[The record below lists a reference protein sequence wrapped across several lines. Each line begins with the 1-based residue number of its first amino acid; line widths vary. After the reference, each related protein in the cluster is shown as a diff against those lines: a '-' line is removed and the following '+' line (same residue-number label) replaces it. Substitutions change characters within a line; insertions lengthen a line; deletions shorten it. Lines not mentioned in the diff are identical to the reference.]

1 MKRKNPKLMPSWFR
15 GNKAVIKLQMA
26 FAVCLVSQA
35 KAASVYWDANGDI
48 TGAGAAPAGIWGT
61 DEFWNTTAEGDVTIP
76 GAWVDGDTAV
86 FASGT
91 DAVDAYTVNTTGT
104 INVSGLVFE
113 EGTPTIAGSG
123 SLNFGAGP
131 VVLSGAGNG
140 VIAANVSGSG
150 LNKNQGGT
158 VALSGSTTVTG
169 NLNVNAGTLTIAGPM
184 TVSGNLRFGW
194 NNTGGTQNLII
205 QTGADI
211 TTDRFIMADWY
222 YVNDTVSHTGGTLNV
237 NGSNDSNGTGA
248 SFLLGH
254 WGYGSSSVYNISGGT
269 LNAPNA
275 RLSLGWDR
283 SNVQL
288 NQSGGTA
295 NLRGINLD
303 NGRGNAASY
312 NLTGGRLNIGVGG
325 INNQANKSIN
335 AGNATIGANA
345 NWISTKAINLTSS
358 VTFDTLDSVD
368 STTPRTIILSNGAS
382 GLGGIIK
389 NGSGTLSL
397 GINPNGS
404 SYTGDTT
411 INAGRFHA
419 GSALASK
426 LFANAGTII
435 GTGSASSPGPSV
447 INDLDADGTT
457 FNFRVGG
464 AMSDSLDVLNLNVV
478 SASQVSLSP
487 AGPLLIGDEFTVI
500 KYDTL
505 GGIGFAGLTA
515 AALPNPHYSAN
526 LVHDAGAKEIK
537 LVVTGADS
545 ILWTGAASSAW
556 DINTTA
562 NWKLESSSS
571 TSKFYNDDVITFDDT
586 ATTGTVTLAAD
597 VAPASVLFINDSLDY
612 TVSGSGKISG
622 PLGITKSGTGT
633 LTFESSQ
640 AYQGVTEIMNGTLV
654 VKGSLSNT
662 SITNSGVLVYDLA
675 ANQSVAYAITGGG
688 SLVKRGEGVLTIPN
702 NKNFSGGV
710 TVENGTLHVTA
721 GGWYVNPFGASNI
734 VTVEESGKLSTSGAH
749 NLGVDQNTIRVM
761 GTLTL
766 GAEQYISNLQLTG
779 GLVNGPG
786 ALRTWG
792 GTMSSLASAESS
804 EIAAPLQLVGSA
816 TLYVEDGDAADDL
829 IVSGAIINNNNLT
842 KTGDGTLKL
851 TATNTF
857 AGDTAVNAGVL
868 KVSGASLSDTN
879 KLVINGGVV
888 DPSGSNETVNTLFF
902 GATQQQAGTWGATG
916 SGADNINDTYF
927 TGTGVVTVITGPPSA
942 YNVWATATGA
952 TGGKAGDT
960 DGDGVSNLME
970 FATNSNPSS
979 GASRSKVYSKIHTL
993 SGEDVLT
1000 FTVAVRT
1007 GATFADGATDAVKQ
1021 ESAIDEVKYTIEA
1034 SDDLTAWNVVNVDKL
1049 GNSDAANVRA
1059 AITNLPALDSGWEWH
1074 TFRTS
1079 GSTSA
1084 SDKRFIRLMVSEV
1097 TP

>member
-1 MKRKNPKLMPSWFR
+1 
-15 GNKAVIKLQMA
+15 
-26 FAVCLVSQA
+26 
-35 KAASVYWDANGDI
+35 
-48 TGAGAAPAGIWGT
+48 
-61 DEFWNTTAEGDVTIP
+61 
-76 GAWVDGDTAV
+76 
-86 FASGT
+86 
-91 DAVDAYTVNTTGT
+91 
-104 INVSGLVFE
+104 
-113 EGTPTIAGSG
+113 
-123 SLNFGAGP
+123 
-131 VVLSGAGNG
+131 
-140 VIAANVSGSG
+140 
-150 LNKNQGGT
+150 
-158 VALSGSTTVTG
+158 
-169 NLNVNAGTLTIAGPM
+169 
-184 TVSGNLRFGW
+184 
-194 NNTGGTQNLII
+194 
-205 QTGADI
+205 
-211 TTDRFIMADWY
+211 
-222 YVNDTVSHTGGTLNV
+222 
-237 NGSNDSNGTGA
+237 
-248 SFLLGH
+248 
-254 WGYGSSSVYNISGGT
+254 
-269 LNAPNA
+269 
-275 RLSLGWDR
+275 
-283 SNVQL
+283 
-288 NQSGGTA
+288 
-295 NLRGINLD
+295 
-303 NGRGNAASY
+303 
-312 NLTGGRLNIGVGG
+312 
-325 INNQANKSIN
+325 
-335 AGNATIGANA
+335 
-345 NWISTKAINLTSS
+345 
-358 VTFDTLDSVD
+358 
-368 STTPRTIILSNGAS
+368 
-382 GLGGIIK
+382 
-389 NGSGTLSL
+389 
-397 GINPNGS
+397 
-404 SYTGDTT
+404 
-411 INAGRFHA
+411 
-419 GSALASK
+419 
-426 LFANAGTII
+426 
-435 GTGSASSPGPSV
+435 
-447 INDLDADGTT
+447 
-457 FNFRVGG
+457 
-464 AMSDSLDVLNLNVV
+464 MSDSLDVLDLNVV

-526 LVHDAGAKEIK
+526 LVHDSAAKEVK

-545 ILWTGAASSAW
+545 ILWTGTASSAW

-562 NWKLESSSS
+562 NWKMESSSS
-571 TSKFYNDDVITFDDT
+571 ASKFFNDDVITFDDT

-688 SLVKRGEGVLTIPN
+688 SLVKRGAGVLTIPN

-710 TVENGTLHVTA
+710 TIENGTLHVTA
-721 GGWYVNPFGASNI
+721 GGWYVNPFGLSNI
-734 VTVEESGKLSTSGAH
+734 VTVGQTGTLSTSAAH
-749 NLGVDQNTIRVM
+749 GLGVDQNTIRVM

-766 GAEQYISNLQLTG
+766 GAEQYISSLQLTG

-804 EIAAPLQLVGSA
+804 VIAAPLQLVGSA

-851 TATNTF
+851 TGTNTF
-857 AGDTAVNAGVL
+857 GGDTTVNAGVL
-868 KVSGASLSDTN
+868 KVSGASLSDTD

-1007 GATFADGATDAVKQ
+1007 GATFADGATDAVKK

-1034 SDDLTAWNVVNVDKL
+1034 SDDLTVWNVVNVDKL
-1049 GNSDAANVRA
+1049 GNSDAVNVRA

>member
-1 MKRKNPKLMPSWFR
+1 MKRKNPKLMSSWFR

-140 VIAANVSGSG
+140 VIAANVSGTG
-150 LNKNQGGT
+150 FNKNQGGT
-158 VALSGSTTVTG
+158 VVLSGSTTVTG

-254 WGYGSSSVYNISGGT
+254 WGYGSTTVYNLSGGT

-312 NLTGGRLNIGVGG
+312 NLTGGRLNIGAGG

-335 AGNATIGANA
+335 AGDATIGATD
-345 NWISTKAINLTSS
+345 NWTSAKAINLTST
-358 VTFDTLDSVD
+358 VTFDSLDAVDGTTARTMTL
-368 STTPRTIILSNGAS
+368 TNGAT
-382 GLGGIIK
+382 GAGGIIK
-389 NGSGTLSL
+389 NGAGTLSL
-397 GINPNGS
+397 GTTAGGS
-404 SYTGDTT
+404 DYSGDTVV
-411 INAGRFHA
+411 NAGRFLA
-419 GSALASK
+419 GSVLSSK
-426 LFANAGTII
+426 IVANSGSVI
-435 GTGSASSPGPSV
+435 GTGSSFTPGKSQV
-447 INDLDADGTT
+447 NDIEANTT
-457 FNFRVGG
+457 IFNFRVGG
-464 AMSDSLDVLNLNVV
+464 ANSDSLDVLDLNVI

-487 AGPLLIGDEFTVI
+487 AGPLFINDQFTVI
-500 KYDTL
+500 KYTTL
-505 GGIGFAGLTA
+505 TGLGFAGLSA
-515 AALPNPHYSAN
+515 ATLPNPHYSAD
-526 LVHDAGAKEIK
+526 LIHDSTAQEIK
-537 LVVTGADS
+537 LVITGAES
-545 ILWTGAASSAW
+545 VLWTGASSSAW

-562 NWKLESSSS
+562 NWKLESDSS

-749 NLGVDQNTIRVM
+749 NLGVDANSIRVK

-766 GAEQYISNLQLTG
+766 GAEQYVSNLQLTG
-779 GLVNGPG
+779 GLVNGSGP
-786 ALRTWG
+786 LRTFG

-804 EIAAPLQLVGSA
+804 EIATPLQLVGSA

>member
-1 MKRKNPKLMPSWFR
+1 
-15 GNKAVIKLQMA
+15 
-26 FAVCLVSQA
+26 
-35 KAASVYWDANGDI
+35 
-48 TGAGAAPAGIWGT
+48 
-61 DEFWNTTAEGDVTIP
+61 
-76 GAWVDGDTAV
+76 
-86 FASGT
+86 
-91 DAVDAYTVNTTGT
+91 
-104 INVSGLVFE
+104 
-113 EGTPTIAGSG
+113 
-123 SLNFGAGP
+123 
-131 VVLSGAGNG
+131 
-140 VIAANVSGSG
+140 
-150 LNKNQGGT
+150 
-158 VALSGSTTVTG
+158 
-169 NLNVNAGTLTIAGPM
+169 
-184 TVSGNLRFGW
+184 
-194 NNTGGTQNLII
+194 
-205 QTGADI
+205 
-211 TTDRFIMADWY
+211 
-222 YVNDTVSHTGGTLNV
+222 
-237 NGSNDSNGTGA
+237 
-248 SFLLGH
+248 
-254 WGYGSSSVYNISGGT
+254 
-269 LNAPNA
+269 
-275 RLSLGWDR
+275 
-283 SNVQL
+283 
-288 NQSGGTA
+288 
-295 NLRGINLD
+295 
-303 NGRGNAASY
+303 
-312 NLTGGRLNIGVGG
+312 
-325 INNQANKSIN
+325 
-335 AGNATIGANA
+335 
-345 NWISTKAINLTSS
+345 
-358 VTFDTLDSVD
+358 
-368 STTPRTIILSNGAS
+368 
-382 GLGGIIK
+382 
-389 NGSGTLSL
+389 
-397 GINPNGS
+397 
-404 SYTGDTT
+404 
-411 INAGRFHA
+411 
-419 GSALASK
+419 
-426 LFANAGTII
+426 
-435 GTGSASSPGPSV
+435 
-447 INDLDADGTT
+447 
-457 FNFRVGG
+457 
-464 AMSDSLDVLNLNVV
+464 
-478 SASQVSLSP
+478 
-487 AGPLLIGDEFTVI
+487 
-500 KYDTL
+500 
-505 GGIGFAGLTA
+505 
-515 AALPNPHYSAN
+515 
-526 LVHDAGAKEIK
+526 
-537 LVVTGADS
+537 
-545 ILWTGAASSAW
+545 
-556 DINTTA
+556 
-562 NWKLESSSS
+562 
-571 TSKFYNDDVITFDDT
+571 
-586 ATTGTVTLAAD
+586 
-597 VAPASVLFINDSLDY
+597 
-612 TVSGSGKISG
+612 
-622 PLGITKSGTGT
+622 
-633 LTFESSQ
+633 
-640 AYQGVTEIMNGTLV
+640 
-654 VKGSLSNT
+654 
-662 SITNSGVLVYDLA
+662 
-675 ANQSVAYAITGGG
+675 
-688 SLVKRGEGVLTIPN
+688 
-702 NKNFSGGV
+702 
-710 TVENGTLHVTA
+710 
-721 GGWYVNPFGASNI
+721 
-734 VTVEESGKLSTSGAH
+734 
-749 NLGVDQNTIRVM
+749 LGVDANSIRVK